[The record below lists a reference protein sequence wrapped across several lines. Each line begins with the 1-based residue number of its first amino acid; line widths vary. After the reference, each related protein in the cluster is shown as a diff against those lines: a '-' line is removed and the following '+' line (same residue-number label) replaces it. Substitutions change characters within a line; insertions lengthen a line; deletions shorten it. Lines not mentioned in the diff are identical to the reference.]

1 MSDNR
6 AALELLDHWSKE
18 TSIALEEKA
27 RRVRVNIIKQIYNA
41 GSGHP
46 GGSLS
51 VCDLLVYVYS
61 ILTPN
66 DRFILSKGHAAPALY
81 ATFVEYGFLDEASLS
96 TFRRVNSKLQGHP
109 TTELPGIVTPTG
121 SLGQGASVGVGIA
134 MGLKYAK
141 KPGRVI
147 CLLGDGE
154 LQEGIVWE
162 AAMCAAHF
170 HLDNLMFIID
180 YNGLQSDARV
190 WDTMRVQPLWDKFKA
205 FNWYVQEIDGNRMD
219 DIEMAF
225 SIPIDTLVTHPMVIL
240 AHTTKGKGVSFMEGK
255 ASWHGS
261 VVISDDECTQAMKEL
276 KGE

>member
-1 MSDNR
+1 MQDNR
-6 AALELLDHWSKE
+6 NV
-18 TSIALEEKA
+18 LEEKA
-27 RRVRVNIIKQIYNA
+27 RHIRRATLLQIHRA
-41 GSGHP
+41 KSGHP
-46 GGSLS
+46 GGALS
-51 VCDLLVYVYS
+51 CVDLLTFAYS
-61 ILTPN
+61 IKTPE
-66 DRFILSKGHAAPALY
+66 DFFVLSKGHAAPALY
-81 ATFVEYGFLDEASLS
+81 AVFVEYGLLDEASLV
-96 TFRRVNSKLQGHP
+96 TFRQVNSKLQGHP

-162 AAMCAAHF
+162 VAMCAAHW
-170 HLDNLMFIID
+170 HLDNLLFIID
-180 YNGLQSDARV
+180 YNGLQSDAKV

-205 FNWYVQEIDGNRMD
+205 FNWYVKEIDGNRMD

-255 ASWHGS
+255 AEFHGS
-261 VVISDDECTQAMKEL
+261 MKLTDNQLRLALQEL
-276 KGE
+276 S